1 MMMPDL
7 PVDSSQHVRET
18 VSQPAWLRAL
28 AQLLSILFHP
38 LFIPFYLAVFLL
50 KVHPYASMG
59 LSPLQKT
66 FKLISIFVSTA
77 FFPAFTVFLMSRLGL
92 ASSITL
98 KTQKERIIPI
108 IASMIF
114 YFWVFYVSKNQAEN
128 PPMLTEMLLA
138 VFIGS
143 IAALMC
149 NIYFKISLHAIAMG
163 SMVTFFIYVA
173 LNTPLPMGF
182 YLSLALL
189 VAGLVCTARMIVS
202 DHFLSEIWA
211 GFFVGVLC
219 QLLAFVFL

>member
-1 MMMPDL
+1 MTDL
-7 PVDSSQHVRET
+7 PVDPLQRVRDT
-18 VSQPAWLRAL
+18 VSQPKWLRGL
-28 AQLLSILFHP
+28 AQLVSILFHP
-38 LFIPFYLAVFLL
+38 LFIPSYLAGFLL
-50 KVHPYASMG
+50 KIHPYASMG
-59 LSPLQKT
+59 LNPMQKT

-77 FFPAFTVFLMSRLGL
+77 FFPAFTVFLMKQLGL
-92 ASSITL
+92 AESVSL

-114 YFWVFYVSKNQAEN
+114 YFWVFYVSKNQPEN
-128 PPMLTEMLLA
+128 PVMLTEMLLA

-149 NIYFKISLHAIAMG
+149 NIYFKISLHALAMG

-182 YLSLALL
+182 YLSLAIM

-211 GFFVGVLC
+211 GFFVGALC
-219 QLLAFVFL
+219 QVAAFIFV